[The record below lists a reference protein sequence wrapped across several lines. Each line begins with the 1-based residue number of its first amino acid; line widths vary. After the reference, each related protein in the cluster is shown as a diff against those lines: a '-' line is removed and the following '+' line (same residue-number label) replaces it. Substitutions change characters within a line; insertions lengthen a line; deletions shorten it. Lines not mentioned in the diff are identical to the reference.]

1 MLSGGG
7 LLLAGVDSP
16 YWCYF
21 FPSWCCFDCSFSH
34 FDSRES
40 RMRFLPL
47 PLLVLSLLQL
57 TMTGGAVAADQLP
70 GSRPLKLEGDIPSQ
84 LVAGVD
90 RFLLRHL
97 EASIDPE
104 SSIGA

>member
-1 MLSGGG
+1 
-7 LLLAGVDSP
+7 
-16 YWCYF
+16 
-21 FPSWCCFDCSFSH
+21 
-34 FDSRES
+34 
-40 RMRFLPL
+40 MRILPL
-47 PLLVLSLLQL
+47 PLLVLSHLQL

-97 EASIDPE
+97 EASIDRRAAHWKRDLASPKRPK
-104 SSIGA
+104 S